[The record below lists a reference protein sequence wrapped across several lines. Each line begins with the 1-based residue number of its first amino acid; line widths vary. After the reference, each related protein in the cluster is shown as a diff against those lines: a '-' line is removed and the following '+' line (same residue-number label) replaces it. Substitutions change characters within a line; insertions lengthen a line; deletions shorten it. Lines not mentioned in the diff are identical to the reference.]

1 MKIINER
8 NVNLYKNEW
17 RHITVDYVNYPNVWD
32 SEGYR
37 EPIEVLYVG
46 NNVTLDVSSGYLS
59 LSRLHYN
66 EAGKPELGEK
76 AQELIEFETGIDI
89 SLSAEEVASMTVL
102 EFMTKLA
109 EAKGGAK

>member
-1 MKIINER
+1 M
-8 NVNLYKNEW
+8 
-17 RHITVDYVNYPNVWD
+17 
-32 SEGYR
+32 
-37 EPIEVLYVG
+37 YVG

-66 EAGKPELGEK
+66 EEGKPELGEK

-109 EAKGGAK
+109 KAKGGAK

>member
-1 MKIINER
+1 MSYSTFISKRMAAYHCRLCKLSER
-8 NVNLYKNEW
+8 LGLGRLSRANRGFVCRN
-17 RHITVDYVNYPNVWD
+17 
-32 SEGYR
+32 
-37 EPIEVLYVG
+37 G

-66 EAGKPELGEK
+66 EEGKPELGEK

-109 EAKGGAK
+109 KAKGGAK